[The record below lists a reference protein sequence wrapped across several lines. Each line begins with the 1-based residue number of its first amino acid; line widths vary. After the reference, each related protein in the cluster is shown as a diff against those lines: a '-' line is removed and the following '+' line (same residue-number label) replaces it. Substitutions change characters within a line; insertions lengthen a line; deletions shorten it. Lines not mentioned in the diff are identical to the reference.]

1 MLLLLLSSLLFELPS
16 TYSPFSASAEPHLV
30 ILYVLCKAGFA
41 CFLCPLE
48 IGHAHSHLRLFPD
61 LSLLRTTRAFVSHY
75 AFYYGIFHLVR
86 NSKCVINPCNET
98 MRQIDL
104 VIEHITGGNKV
115 FIIIFFNIEYLLNLY
130 YILGNQKTQHIAPT
144 LPLPSRSIYF
154 KQESPKS
161 HIIELS
167 IPSLSLHLHT
177 QYNSFIKKPEFGK

>member
-30 ILYVLCKAGFA
+30 VLYVLCKAGFA

-61 LSLLRTTRAFVSHY
+61 LSLLHTTHAFVSHY

-104 VIEHITGGNKV
+104 VIEHITGRNKV

-177 QYNSFIKKPEFGK
+177 Q